1 LRPFGWLTTLV
12 LVITCLTLE
21 KVPKSL

>member
-12 LVITCLTLE
+12 LVITCLTFR
-21 KVPKSL
+21 KVPK